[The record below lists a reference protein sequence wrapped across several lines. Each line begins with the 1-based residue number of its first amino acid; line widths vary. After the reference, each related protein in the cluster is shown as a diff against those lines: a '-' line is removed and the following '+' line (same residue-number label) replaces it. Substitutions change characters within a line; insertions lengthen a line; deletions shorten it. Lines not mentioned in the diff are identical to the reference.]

1 MLSVTVTAL
10 DVALASAIAAGVVG
24 LPAPLSTWLVAR
36 RTLTSS
42 EQLARDERQYA
53 ARLDTYGEAMTLA
66 YQMQAIAIQSVV
78 AMDSGELMPDPEGH
92 YDTAKTL
99 EVAGRMEV
107 GSATLSRP
115 ADLVR
120 SVSKKSAGRSCS

>member
-1 MLSVTVTAL
+1 MLPWPVRL
-10 DVALASAIAAGVVG
+10 
-24 LPAPLSTWLVAR
+24 LPASSGWQRPCRLGSLPHR
-36 RTLTSS
+36 S

-53 ARLDTYGEAMTLA
+53 ARLDTYGEAITLA

>member
-24 LPAPLSTWLVAR
+24 LAAPLSTWLVAAP
-36 RTLTSS
+36 LTSS